1 MTPPYNGETG
11 PPGIQ
16 MGRRAVV
23 VVVVQKEEEKERVEE
38 EEKEKVEEKERVEDG
53 RRAAMDERSLGHV
66 ICARVRDTTATGVPG
81 GVPSAAG
88 RTLDTAPRAA
98 RSGARSGLAAPEGVR
113 RAHLGRVE
121 GVAGGCP
128 VGPPR

>member
-1 MTPPYNGETG
+1 MTPPYTGETG

-38 EEKEKVEEKERVEDG
+38 KEKEKEKVEDG
-53 RRAAMDERSLGHV
+53 RQAAMVERSLGHV
-66 ICARVRDTTATGVPG
+66 ICAKERDTTATGAPG
-81 GVPSAAG
+81 GVPSAAV
-88 RTLDTAPRAA
+88 RTLDTALRAA

-113 RAHLGRVE
+113 RARLGRVE